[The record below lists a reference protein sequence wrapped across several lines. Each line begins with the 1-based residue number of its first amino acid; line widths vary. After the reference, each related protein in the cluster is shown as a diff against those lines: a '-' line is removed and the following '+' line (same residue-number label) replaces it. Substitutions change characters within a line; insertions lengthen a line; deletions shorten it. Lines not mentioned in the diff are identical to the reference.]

1 MSDVW
6 TDELFEPARTRAER
20 LLMAGIDYCEQKLV
34 AYVAKKPP
42 RAELKALA
50 GRFGKKI
57 VYLPVGQFSPDTLK
71 KLRVFHVLFG
81 KDKREVAKDYIW

>member
-6 TDELFEPARTRAER
+6 SDELFERARTRAER
-20 LLMAGIDYCEQKLV
+20 LLMAGIDYCEHQVV

-42 RAELKALA
+42 RPEMKSWA

-57 VYLPVGQFSPDTLK
+57 VYLPIGQFSPDTLK

-81 KDKREVAKDYIW
+81 KDKREVAKDYVW

>member
-6 TDELFEPARTRAER
+6 GDELFERARTRAER
-20 LLMAGIDYCEQKLV
+20 LLMAGIDYCEHQVV

-42 RAELKALA
+42 RQEMKSWA

-57 VYLPVGQFSPDTLK
+57 VYLPIGQFSPDTLR

-81 KDKREVAKDYIW
+81 KDKREVAKDYVW